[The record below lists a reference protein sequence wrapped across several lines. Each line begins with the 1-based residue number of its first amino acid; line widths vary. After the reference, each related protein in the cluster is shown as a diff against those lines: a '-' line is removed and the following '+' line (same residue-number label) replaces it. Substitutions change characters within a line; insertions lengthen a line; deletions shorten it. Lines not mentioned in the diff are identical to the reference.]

1 LSLQL
6 CRAKVVEKAL
16 EIVSSSSTTSA
27 TATLHSF
34 ASIVSAL
41 TAAPVWARPPLEDLC
56 FTASSGDSA
65 AFTATAHAVVMR
77 IIEAG
82 AAASTVAAVAEH
94 LHAAV
99 ASVSAA
105 GAAAGTAAATAGDAA
120 WSVEALYADAVQAL
134 ITALTAAA
142 SAGRDTEAR
151 TALTALQAVCSAV
164 CEHASSSTADS
175 SAVLESVQQL
185 LTAFCSTD
193 TSSGSATDR
202 LLGYRAD
209 VLELLRF
216 ADTTTAA
223 AAAVAGHRKGGST
236 AAVTASSSTGAAAAA
251 LTAGP
256 SLAAL
261 RTAELVTRHFD
272 GDAVAAL
279 RSSDQSWD
287 SRGVLLDALF
297 PQVSAAALCSL
308 SLLLLLSAGAYFM
321 HPVVECYHQM
331 RL

>member
-1 LSLQL
+1 M
-6 CRAKVVEKAL
+6 
-16 EIVSSSSTTSA
+16 
-27 TATLHSF
+27 H
-34 ASIVSAL
+34 
-41 TAAPVWARPPLEDLC
+41 
-56 FTASSGDSA
+56 
-65 AFTATAHAVVMR
+65 
-77 IIEAG
+77 IIQAG

-105 GAAAGTAAATAGDAA
+105 GAAAATTTAGDGA
-120 WSVEALYADAVQAL
+120 WSVEALYADAVKAV

-142 SAGRDTEAR
+142 SAGRDSEAR
-151 TALTALQAVCSAV
+151 TAFTALQAVYSAV

-209 VLELLRF
+209 VLELLRS
-216 ADTTTAA
+216 ADTTTATTAIA
-223 AAAVAGHRKGGST
+223 ANTAAGHRRGGS
-236 AAVTASSSTGAAAAA
+236 AATLAAATSSATGAAAAA

-272 GDAVAAL
+272 SDAVAAL
-279 RSSDQSWD
+279 RNSDQSWD
-287 SRGVLLDALF
+287 SRGMLLHALF
-297 PQVSAAALCSL
+297 LQVRAIALHLLALSL
-308 SLLLLLSAGAYFM
+308 CLLLLLPLALGALVIIVKYTATGQPPASYRKVS
-321 HPVVECYHQM
+321 HHCSCARHQQQCSSS
-331 RL
+331 

>member
-1 LSLQL
+1 LQL
-6 CRAKVVEKAL
+6 HRAKVVEKAL
-16 EIVSSSSTTSA
+16 EFVSSSSTTTSA

-34 ASIVSAL
+34 ASLVSAL
-41 TAAPVWARPPLEDLC
+41 TATPVWARPLIEDLC
-56 FTASSGDSA
+56 FTATSDDSA
-65 AFTATAHAVVMR
+65 AFTAAAHAVVMR

-82 AAASTVAAVAEH
+82 TAVSVVAAVAEH

-99 ASVSAA
+99 ASAA
-105 GAAAGTAAATAGDAA
+105 GAAAAAAATAGDAA
-120 WSVEALYADAVQAL
+120 WSVEALYADAVKAL

-142 SAGRDTEAR
+142 SAGIDNGAR
-151 TALTALQAVCSAV
+151 TAFTALKAVYSAV

-193 TSSGSATDR
+193 SSSGSATDR

-209 VLELLRF
+209 VLELLRS
-216 ADTTTAA
+216 ADTSTAATTTAIGHRRDGSA
-223 AAAVAGHRKGGST
+223 AAL
-236 AAVTASSSTGAAAAA
+236 AAATSSATTGAAAAA
-251 LTAGP
+251 LTTGP

-279 RSSDQSWD
+279 RGSDQSWD

-297 PQVSAAALCSL
+297 PQVSTATLHLLRSL
-308 SLLLLLSAGAYFM
+308 WTHAYCK
-321 HPVVECYHQM
+321 HAVVVCYHQM
-331 RL
+331 LS